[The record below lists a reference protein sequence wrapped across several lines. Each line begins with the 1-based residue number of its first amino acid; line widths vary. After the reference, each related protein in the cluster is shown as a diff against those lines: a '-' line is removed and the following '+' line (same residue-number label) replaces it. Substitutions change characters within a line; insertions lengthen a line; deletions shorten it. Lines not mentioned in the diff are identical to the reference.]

1 MIKKYE
7 GYMVAKTTIHHGG
20 NEKTGSTPILRSI
33 FMYVDGLGE
42 VQIPYINGNAI
53 RGKLRRMLMKDFF
66 TNLDYNVEELNPK
79 LYHVFFSGGAL
90 ESTEATVGVI
100 DLELRRKIRKMFPP
114 LALLG
119 GAIGNQMIQGKLKVG
134 HAFPVCREYS
144 DFLPEF
150 LRSDPRTNKFV
161 RSFTDEAF
169 NTRRDDLRADREED
183 EQAVQ
188 MKVDFECFI
197 PGTKFFHWF
206 VTEYTNELED
216 ATFGRMMELFRQSPY
231 VGGMASV
238 GSGEV
243 FFEYSPNFP
252 SSEKY
257 FAFIDENKQGI
268 LELLQEVGSRL

>member
-1 MIKKYE
+1 MIQKYE
-7 GYMVAKTTIHHGG
+7 GFMIAKTTIHHGG

-66 TNLDYNVEELNPK
+66 TNLDFNIEELNPK

-90 ESTEATVGVI
+90 ESTEASVGVI
-100 DLELRRKIRKMFPP
+100 DLELRRKIRRFFPP

-119 GAIGNQMIQGKLKVG
+119 GAVGNQMIQGKLKVG
-134 HAFPVCREYS
+134 HAFPVCREYKEFLP
-144 DFLPEF
+144 DFLQE
-150 LRSDPRTNKFV
+150 DPRANKFV
-161 RSFTDEAF
+161 RSFCDEAF
-169 NTRRDDLRADREED
+169 NTRRDDLRADRDEN

-197 PGTKFFHWF
+197 PGTKFYHWF
-206 VTEYTNELED
+206 ITEYTNESED

-243 FFEYSPNFP
+243 LFDYMPSFP

-257 FAFIDENKQGI
+257 FAFISENKGTI
-268 LELLQEVGSRL
+268 LELLDEVGKRL